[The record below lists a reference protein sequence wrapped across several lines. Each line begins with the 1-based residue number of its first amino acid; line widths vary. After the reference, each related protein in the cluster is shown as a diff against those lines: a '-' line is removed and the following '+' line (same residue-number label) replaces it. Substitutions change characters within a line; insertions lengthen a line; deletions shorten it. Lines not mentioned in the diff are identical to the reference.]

1 MNTKGGFTVRKIT
14 QENMKEVADSL
25 LKSVGTEDFGKGKIY
40 YKDGTIKLSTKQL
53 SNTLYVNNQKLAEFY
68 GFAKEAVE
76 QRKRGAFKEYLYEFA
91 KERYVADLV
100 EGIKKFKEVQSYVID
115 SEGIYQSSRFIQGR
129 TVGSSFLGPVNR
141 EQEAKFIELK
151 RVLTELGA
159 TVELVSSTSANIYG
173 VYMNSGIK
181 NQSEL
186 VQLKNQILNGDA
198 ENLVTVY
205 LNNDRDVISFLSNF
219 LTEYTKYVKKYEGID
234 QKLELIKDR
243 LRAYLIGVSVSS
255 NDPIIKE
262 IESLGYKVNKLII
275 ANHKVNDIYF
285 EHGRDTA
292 DIVLRRESDGKNE
305 LQIQTTSVGSLNAFE
320 MTTYLDRYTR
330 ALRVVELLTT
340 LDNFYYIKTSEN

>member
-1 MNTKGGFTVRKIT
+1 MKKVTK
-14 QENMKEVADSL
+14 EAMKEFVDDL
-25 LKSVGTEDFGKGKIY
+25 FKSVGTPDFGKGKVY
-40 YKDGTIKLSTKQL
+40 YKEGNLILSTKPL
-53 SNTLYVNNQKLAEFY
+53 TAPIYIDERSMELFY
-68 GFAKEAVE
+68 RSAKNAIET
-76 QRKRGAFKEYLYEFA
+76 RKKGAFREQMYEYAQSRYE
-91 KERYVADLV
+91 YDLNQ
-100 EGIKKFKEVQSYVID
+100 GMLKFKEVQSYVID
-115 SEGIYQSSRFIQGR
+115 SEGIYQASRDIQGR
-129 TVGSSFLGPVNR
+129 TIGSSFLGPVNR
-141 EQEAKFIELK
+141 EQEVKFLELK

-159 TVELVSSTSANIYG
+159 TVELVSSTSANIYA

-186 VQLKNQILNGDA
+186 IQLKNQILNGDA
-198 ENLVTVY
+198 ENLVTSY
-205 LNNDRDVISFLSNF
+205 LNNERDVISFLSHF
-219 LTEYTKYVKKYEGID
+219 LSEYTKYVKKYEGID

-275 ANHKVNDIYF
+275 ANHKVNEIYF

-292 DIVLRRESDGKNE
+292 DIVLRRESDGNNE

-340 LDNFYYIKTSEN
+340 LDNFYYIKTS